1 MVRRLCGPRARPGH
15 AHDDVRSL
23 TRTRILCKILI
34 SDIRFLQVKRDPQE
48 NAQALYQIADAQ
60 GGYFTAAQARQSGY
74 AYSQQHFHVE
84 RGNWQRVDRGL
95 FRLRD
100 YPPGEREDLIR
111 WSLWSRNQKGAP
123 QAVVSHD
130 TALTVHELSDL
141 MPAWVHLK
149 VPPGFRKRIP
159 PGCVLHKGRLSPGD
173 VEAGP
178 GFQVT
183 TPLRT
188 LLDVA
193 DSPLS
198 QEHLNAAVREALERG
213 LVRRRRLEEE
223 PCPPGA
229 RRRLDRA
236 LAAFEEGAGP

>member
-1 MVRRLCGPRARPGH
+1 MDQERALDTHDEVCG
-15 AHDDVRSL
+15 L
-23 TRTRILCKILI
+23 TRTGNFCKILI
-34 SDIRFLQVKRDPQE
+34 PNIRILQVRRDPQE
-48 NAQALYQIADAQ
+48 NAEALYQIADVQ
-60 GGYFTAAQARQSGY
+60 GGYFTAAQARQAGY

-111 WSLWSRNQKGAP
+111 WSLWSRNQKGVP

-130 TALTVHELSDL
+130 TALTVHELSDV
-141 MPAWVHLK
+141 MPARVHLT

-159 PGCVLHKGRLSPGD
+159 PGCVLHKGRLAPGD
-173 VEAGP
+173 VETRP

-198 QEHLNAAVREALERG
+198 REHLNAAVREALERG
-213 LVRRRRLEEE
+213 LVRRRRLEDAA
-223 PCPPGA
+223 CPPEA
-229 RRRLDRA
+229 RRRLDWA
-236 LAAFEEGAGP
+236 LAVFEEGVGP

>member
-1 MVRRLCGPRARPGH
+1 M
-15 AHDDVRSL
+15 
-23 TRTRILCKILI
+23 
-34 SDIRFLQVKRDPQE
+34 KRDSLE
-48 NAQALYQIADAQ
+48 NARELYQIADAQ
-60 GGYFTAAQARQSGY
+60 GGYFTAAQALQAGY
-74 AYSQQHFHVE
+74 AYSQQHFHVG
-84 RGNWQRVDRGL
+84 RGNWLRIDRGI

-111 WSLWSRNQKGAP
+111 WSLWSRNQKGIP

-141 MPAWVHLK
+141 MPARVHLT
-149 VPPGFRKRIP
+149 VPPGFRKRVP
-159 PGCVLHKGRLSPGD
+159 SGCVLYKRSLAPSDAEVRPGYR
-173 VEAGP
+173 
-178 GFQVT
+178 VT

-198 QEHLNAAVREALERG
+198 QEHLVAALRDALERG
-213 LVRRRRLEEE
+213 LVRRRQLETV
-223 PCPPGA
+223 PCSPQV

-236 LAAFEEGAGP
+236 LSAELVEELPR

>member
-1 MVRRLCGPRARPGH
+1 M
-15 AHDDVRSL
+15 
-23 TRTRILCKILI
+23 
-34 SDIRFLQVKRDPQE
+34 KRDPQE
-48 NAQALYQIADAQ
+48 NAQTLYQVADGQ
-60 GGYFTAAQARQSGY
+60 GGYFTAAQARQAGY

-84 RGNWQRVDRGL
+84 RGTWHRVDRGL

-100 YPPGEREDLIR
+100 YPPGGREDLIR
-111 WSLWSRNQKGAP
+111 WSLWSRNQKGAA

-130 TALTVHELSDL
+130 TALTVHGLSDV
-141 MPAWVHLK
+141 MPARVHLT
-149 VPPGFRKRIP
+149 VPPGFRKRVP
-159 PGCVLHKGRLSPGD
+159 PGCALHQGRLAPGD
-173 VEAGP
+173 VEARP

-198 QEHLNAAVREALERG
+198 QEHLDAAVGEALERG
-213 LVRRRRLEEE
+213 LVRRRQLEGTA
-223 PCPPGA
+223 CPPPA

-236 LAAFEEGAGP
+236 LAAFGEGGTP